1 MSVDEIQIKPK
12 EIDFN
17 KLVEEEL
24 AKENENFSSNQTE
37 VPKKPKFKYEKKT
50 EKYID
55 KYKVSKPSETK
66 QYKYYTDNFE
76 KKRSDS
82 ASNKR
87 GKSKEKSQT
96 IITPQKKVGK
106 IEKNEEKINLS
117 NKRETQIKRRNV
129 NISQKIEDNI
139 TPTTNDEIEEDNISF
154 DNDDL
159 QIVITKKPISSLT
172 SIGKNTNVS
181 CNKTKKDF
189 LSQNNTIPSIFKLPK
204 QIKDDLNF
212 EFKLPNTS
220 NNNENLNNNDKKESI
235 DKDRL
240 NEIEPNVE
248 EPIYNISNRNNSTTV
263 GKVNTNIINEEEHE
277 YEHDNNDE
285 EEIENNSNK
294 NKENINDIE
303 ENIEEIDCY
312 VNEKEKDFLNE
323 PLVEVKKSIE
333 KIPPKEIEYSFSNS
347 NYMQQTKKNISV
359 PQINN
364 VNISNSNGN
373 NIMSEKENNAKSE
386 YIEKLAELNKDIQV
400 VKLEKQRVLE
410 MKAEYE
416 RLTKKLKLDINEYA
430 QTKEQ
435 EKYEFE
441 RYKEEE
447 LRKIDREKKAQFKN
461 VKNIQLSS
469 QLKKEKEEN
478 EYLKSEVLKLK
489 EELKTKEQRNKLVM
503 DRIRRQ
509 YEESLKK
516 IDDLQKDIE
525 ILEDKLKNCNQ
536 SSTKNVNKVKPP
548 LCANLTSEKK
558 KLNSNRNKTRSISRD
573 KVPVITTTPIHNN
586 ANSNISYTG
595 LTPPTEDKF
604 NLNQYND
611 YTLTSHRRSN
621 SLSNNNNT
629 TLPSNN
635 IIPNSYSNN
644 NISNAITHKNSNSNL
659 DDDDPSQYE
668 MVFLPLYHNN
678 NIVKLAGQEVTQDG
692 KIIKV
697 YENGKKEVIFPSG
710 LRKEIFAD
718 GYQVTYFQ
726 NKDIKQLYPDQKE
739 VYYFGLNET
748 VQTKFPDGLQVFKFA
763 NGQIEKHYP
772 DKSRVIKYNDGIVR
786 TIFPDK
792 YEEIFYPDGSLQ
804 KIEPNGTITID
815 YENGMKETK
824 YPDGTEMKEYPDGR
838 ICKINTNGTKE
849 TYYK

>member
-1 MSVDEIQIKPK
+1 MSVDEIQIKTR
-12 EIDFN
+12 EVDFN

-24 AKENENFSSNQTE
+24 AKENENISANQTE
-37 VPKKPKFKYEKKT
+37 IPKKPKFKYEKKT

-55 KYKVSKPSETK
+55 KFKISKPSETK
-66 QYKYYTDNFE
+66 QYKYYTDNFN

-82 ASNKR
+82 ASNKKS
-87 GKSKEKSQT
+87 KSKEKSQT
-96 IITPQKKVGK
+96 IITPQKKIEK
-106 IEKNEEKINLS
+106 IEKNDEKIVFS

-129 NISQKIEDNI
+129 NVPQKIEDNI
-139 TPTTNDEIEEDNISF
+139 TPTTNDEVEEDNVSF

-172 SIGKNTNVS
+172 SIGKNSNVS
-181 CNKTKKDF
+181 FNITKKDF
-189 LSQNNTIPSIFKLPK
+189 LPQKNIIPSVFKL
-204 QIKDDLNF
+204 QNQFKDDLNF
-212 EFKLPNTS
+212 EFKLPDTTNT
-220 NNNENLNNNDKKESI
+220 NENIESNDKKELMHEEE
-235 DKDRL
+235 L
-240 NEIEPNVE
+240 NEIEPNIE
-248 EPIYNISNRNNSTTV
+248 EPIYNISNRNNKVTFT
-263 GKVNTNIINEEEHE
+263 KVNTNVINEEEHE
-277 YEHDNNDE
+277 YEHDSNDK
-285 EEIENNSNK
+285 EEIEYNNNNSSTK
-294 NKENINDIE
+294 

-312 VNEKEKDFLNE
+312 INEKEKDLLNE
-323 PLVEVKKSIE
+323 PVIEVKKSIE
-333 KIPPKEIEYSFSNS
+333 KLAPKEIEYSFSNS
-347 NYMQQTKKNISV
+347 TYLQQAKKNNSV
-359 PQINN
+359 SQINN
-364 VNISNSNGN
+364 IYKKKDVNVSNN
-373 NIMSEKENNAKSE
+373 NIVSELESNAKSE
-386 YIEKLAELNKDIQV
+386 YIQKLAELNKDIQV

-410 MKAEYE
+410 MKGEYE
-416 RLTKKLKLDINEYA
+416 RLTKKLKEDINEYA
-430 QTKEQ
+430 LTKEQ

-447 LRKIDREKKAQFKN
+447 LRKIDREKKAQVKN
-461 VKNIQLSS
+461 VKNLQLSS

-489 EELKTKEQRNKLVM
+489 EELKSKEQRNKLVM
-503 DRIRRQ
+503 DRLRRQ

-536 SSTKNVNKVKPP
+536 SSTKSITKAKPP

-558 KLNSNRNKTRSISRD
+558 KMNSHRNKTRSISRD
-573 KVPVITTTPIHNN
+573 KIPVITATPIHNN

-595 LTPPTEDKF
+595 LTTLTEDKF
-604 NLNQYND
+604 NSNQYND

-621 SLSNNNNT
+621 SLSNNNNSP
-629 TLPSNN
+629 LQSNN
-635 IIPNSYSNN
+635 IIPNSFSNN
-644 NISNAITHKNSNSNL
+644 NISNVITHKNGNTNL
-659 DDDDPSQYE
+659 EDDAPSQYE

-678 NIVKLAGQEVTQDG
+678 NIVNLVGQEVTQDG

-710 LRKEIFAD
+710 LRKEIFSD

-739 VYYFGLNET
+739 VYYFGLNQT

-772 DKSRVIKYNDGIVR
+772 DKSRVIRYNDGIVR

-824 YPDGTEMKEYPDGR
+824 FPDGTEMKEYPDGR
-838 ICKINTNGTKE
+838 ICKINPNGTKE